1 MFREEERK
9 RLQAEEHE
17 VQKVK
22 DAHQNMLQ
30 QVSDSL
36 PPEPASGSA
45 GVFVAFMRKIIEQK
59 NTRAAAARAR
69 QRKCVCVWALMHTTT
84 MWA

>member
-9 RLQAEEHE
+9 RLQAAEHE
-17 VQKVK
+17 VQKLK
-22 DAHQNMLQ
+22 DAHSDMLQ

-45 GVFVAFMRKIIEQK
+45 GVFVAFMRKII
-59 NTRAAAARAR
+59 
-69 QRKCVCVWALMHTTT
+69 
-84 MWA
+84 

>member
-1 MFREEERK
+1 VFREEERK
-9 RLQAEEHE
+9 RLQAVEHE

-22 DAHQNMLQ
+22 DAHLNMLQ

-45 GVFVAFMRKIIEQK
+45 GVFVALMRKIIIIKLREPLPPEPA
-59 NTRAAAARAR
+59 NGSV
-69 QRKCVCVWALMHTTT
+69 CVCWP
-84 MWA
+84 

>member
-9 RLQAEEHE
+9 RLQAAEHE
-17 VQKVK
+17 VQKLK
-22 DAHQNMLQ
+22 DAHSNMLQ

-45 GVFVAFMRKIIEQK
+45 GVFV
-59 NTRAAAARAR
+59 
-69 QRKCVCVWALMHTTT
+69 
-84 MWA
+84 

>member
-45 GVFVAFMRKIIEQK
+45 GVFVALLRKIIVKKIREPLPPEPA
-59 NTRAAAARAR
+59 NGSL
-69 QRKCVCVWALMHTTT
+69 CLCWP
-84 MWA
+84 